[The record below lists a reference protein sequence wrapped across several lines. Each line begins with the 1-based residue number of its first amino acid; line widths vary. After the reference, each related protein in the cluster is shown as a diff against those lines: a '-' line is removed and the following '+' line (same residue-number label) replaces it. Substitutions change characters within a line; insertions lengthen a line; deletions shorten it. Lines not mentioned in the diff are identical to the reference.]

1 LELYC
6 YFLEVRAV
14 CFDERDYAYKI
25 AIVTQLFLCL
35 SVNSMTDQ
43 TYSEAYYKGCIRL
56 YSSSLSQWLPL
67 IRMLLMC

>member
-6 YFLEVRAV
+6 YFLEVRAA

-25 AIVTQLFLCL
+25 AIGTQMFLCL

-43 TYSEAYYKGCIRL
+43 TYSEAYYKGFIRL
-56 YSSSLSQWLPL
+56 FILPFSVTAADTHVANV
-67 IRMLLMC
+67 